1 MAWAP
6 NPSRPLHKKEE
17 ELLTKRKKISKS
29 PLQTTAFTDLC
40 TTTLPDLWQNKQ
52 KRLHSKGRQLWE
64 RITTTQK
71 KEKYTLHRNSIIE
84 PSRVFFGL
92 RGVLDLIIP
101 RSNLNWLYS
110 FSFNFF
116 FVNPSF
122 PTYHPKRER
131 EKKTPII
138 THFTCVLFLHK
149 KQIIT
154 ASYTLNYQKL
164 FNIQTSQNTSY
175 KNYRKKK
182 K

>member
-1 MAWAP
+1 MRKNNN
-6 NPSRPLHKKEE
+6 NPKKKKNTHCIEIV
-17 ELLTKRKKISKS
+17 LLN
-29 PLQTTAFTDLC
+29 LV
-40 TTTLPDLWQNKQ
+40 
-52 KRLHSKGRQLWE
+52 E
-64 RITTTQK
+64 
-71 KEKYTLHRNSIIE
+71 Y
-84 PSRVFFGL
+84 FFGL